1 MHQKNR
7 LLGLVGLLLLASAT
21 VFGADNVK
29 GMIIGR
35 AGDVLTVKTDA
46 GNVKV
51 QLTDETKTKDDR
63 GLFGYDEQQSDDV
76 LIPGLKLEVEGTSGS
91 EGMFVAKTITV
102 DGDDLETSELIQAGV
117 QPTAEQVMAQEK
129 LIAQNQQNIAA
140 NAENIERL
148 NRATGANLQD
158 LEAQKKRINDSL
170 KEIEDQTNRFLALT
184 DYDVK
189 GQATIKFDVG
199 SSTLSE
205 QDQQQLQTLAQS
217 AILQMG
223 YFIEVVGYAD
233 ATGTAK
239 MNEKLSEDRAKA
251 VVGYLIQ
258 QCGVP
263 VRRVI
268 APGAMGIYQ
277 PVATNET
284 KEGRAENRRVEIK
297 VLTNKAA

>member
-1 MHQKNR
+1 
-7 LLGLVGLLLLASAT
+7 
-21 VFGADNVK
+21 
-29 GMIIGR
+29 MIIAR
-35 AGDVLTVKTDA
+35 AGDMLTVKSDS

-63 GLFGYDEQQSDDV
+63 GLFGRDERLSNAV
-76 LIPGLKLEVEGTSGS
+76 LIPGLKLEVEGMSGN

-102 DGDDLETSELIQAGV
+102 DGDGLETSELIQAGV
-117 QPTAEQVMAQEK
+117 HPTAEQVMAQEK

-140 NAENIERL
+140 NAENIARL
-148 NRATGANLQD
+148 NQATGANLQD

-189 GQATIKFDVG
+189 DQATVKFDVG

-205 QDQQQLQTLAQS
+205 QDQLQLQTLAQS
-217 AILQMG
+217 AIAQTG

-233 ATGTAK
+233 STGAAK

-251 VVGYLIQ
+251 VVSYLIQ

-297 VLTNKAA
+297 VLTSKRASPVNQAVLSCTQYSREAVTGRVLS